1 MVARRPTVAEREV
14 HDLAERV
21 FVLKEALR
29 ELVRLDQLERSGL
42 ARPADQREDWNKA
55 FKRASDALNEDG
67 PDDRR
72 AA

>member
-1 MVARRPTVAEREV
+1 MRRLPTVAEREV

-29 ELVRLDQLERSGL
+29 DLIHLDQLERSGL
-42 ARPADQREDWNKA
+42 ARPCDQREQWNKA
-55 FKRASDALNEDG
+55 FKAAENALSEDG